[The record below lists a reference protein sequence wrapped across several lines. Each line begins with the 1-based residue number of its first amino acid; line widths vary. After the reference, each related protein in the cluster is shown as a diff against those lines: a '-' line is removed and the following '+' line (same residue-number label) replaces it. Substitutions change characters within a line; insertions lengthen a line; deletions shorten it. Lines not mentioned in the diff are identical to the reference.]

1 MTPPLQDPATYDSRP
16 SAPTRRGTG
25 RRCPLQT
32 QEQEP
37 WDPPERCWLLASN
50 LTPRPPL
57 GTLAPSQTRDS
68 ASCHPLP
75 LLRPLPRPW

>member
-25 RRCPLQT
+25 RRCPPPET

-37 WDPPERCWLLASN
+37 WDPTERCWLLASGH
-50 LTPRPPL
+50 TQRPPL
-57 GTLAPSQTRDS
+57 GIS
-68 ASCHPLP
+68 ALP
-75 LLRPLPRPW
+75 KADL